1 MAQQTNVNGVRIS
14 FTDLTVEGE
23 TSPNNGSLA
32 FFFPKGVLQSAS
44 WDALRT
50 PVSCQGNQVGMVG
63 RTNGYGVG
71 TGSFELLVSEADDWI
86 STITSNGSV
95 PLMSVFFNLRFS
107 YSINGVDVRIDS
119 LMGIKIT
126 KVGAAN
132 QKGNDATTRTFEF
145 SVSPGLRGGHSA
157 LWRSR
162 DVTQTDG
169 SAFGVR

>member
-23 TSPNNGSLA
+23 TAPNYGGLA

-44 WDALRT
+44 WDAT
-50 PVSCQGNQVGMVG
+50 QDAGIVQGNQIGMVG

-86 STITSNGSV
+86 STITQNGSF
-95 PLMSVFFNLRFS
+95 PLMSIFFNLRFS
-107 YSINGVDVRIDS
+107 YSVNGVDTRIDS
-119 LMGIKIT
+119 LQGIKIT

-145 SVSPGLRGGHSA
+145 SVSQVYEAGIPLYGDPA
-157 LWRSR
+157 
-162 DVTQTDG
+162 T
-169 SAFGVR
+169 

>member
-23 TSPNNGSLA
+23 TSPQNGSLP
-32 FFFPKGVLQSAS
+32 FFFPKGVVQACS
-44 WDALRT
+44 WDGAQDAGI
-50 PVSCQGNQVGMVG
+50 VQGNQVGMVG

-71 TGSFELLVSEADDWI
+71 TGSLELLVSEADDWI
-86 STITSNGSV
+86 STITANGSF

-119 LMGIKIT
+119 LSGIKIT

-132 QKGNDATTRTFEF
+132 SKGNDATTRTFEF
-145 SVSPGLRGGHSA
+145 SVSQVYEAGIPLYGDPA
-157 LWRSR
+157 
-162 DVTQTDG
+162 T
-169 SAFGVR
+169 